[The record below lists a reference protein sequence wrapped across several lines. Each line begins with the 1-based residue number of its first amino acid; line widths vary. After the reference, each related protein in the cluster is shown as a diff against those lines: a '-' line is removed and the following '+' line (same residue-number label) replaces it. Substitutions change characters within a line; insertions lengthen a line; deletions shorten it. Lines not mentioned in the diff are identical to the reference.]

1 MLFNPVFRL
10 SLAWLAPVLALLAS
24 SFSSPLLAN
33 DSGGVPEL
41 RMAETVAP
49 VVPAD
54 QPMMVV
60 RMRGTGRCGSLCPE
74 WIMAQGL
81 ITPNTPERFRLL
93 LRQMGHEK
101 LPVVLDSPGG
111 DLDAALDIGR
121 MIRAKGLTTIIGRSE
136 AQGCA
141 PCDAAC
147 HKGRPVGLV
156 YKGFVSTPG
165 ACAGACLL
173 VLAAGTQR
181 IGYWITESAFPAP
194 DSYKTSKAGSDAAT
208 LIGDYLADMG
218 ISPGLMPR
226 VRRSSLPL
234 DRAEML
240 HFGLSTGRQRVE
252 DFTGS
257 SICAGARPAAN
268 CVALAPAK
276 PPARMSAT
284 APARKPTMPRTNR
297 VIIWGGIEDM

>member
-1 MLFNPVFRL
+1 MFLNTRL
-10 SLAWLAPVLALLAS
+10 RSSLAWLAPVLALLAS
-24 SFSSPLLAN
+24 SVTSPLLAS
-33 DSGGVPEL
+33 DSGGVPK
-41 RMAETVAP
+41 RPAAETVAP
-49 VVPAD
+49 VVKAPE
-54 QPMMVV
+54 PMMVV
-60 RMRGTGRCGSLCPE
+60 RMRGTGQCGRLCPE
-74 WIMAQGL
+74 WIMAQGA

-93 LRQMGHEK
+93 LRQMGTEK
-101 LPVVLDSPGG
+101 LPVVLDSLGG

-141 PCDAAC
+141 PRDVTC
-147 HKGRPVGLV
+147 HKGRPVGLA
-156 YKGFVSTPG
+156 YDGFVSTPG
-165 ACAGACLL
+165 ACADACLL
-173 VLAAGTQR
+173 VLAAGAQR
-181 IGYWITESAFPAP
+181 IGYWITEAAFPSP
-194 DSYKTSKAGSDAAT
+194 GSFKTSRAGADVAT
-208 LIGDYLADMG
+208 LIGAYLADMG

-226 VRRSSLPL
+226 LRRSSLPL

-257 SICAGARPAAN
+257 SICVGSRPAAN
-268 CVALAPAK
+268 CVALVPIK

-284 APARKPTMPRTNR
+284 APARKPAMPRANR

>member
-1 MLFNPVFRL
+1 MLVNPLFRS
-10 SLAWLAPVLALLAS
+10 SLAWLALLLALLAS
-24 SFSSPLLAN
+24 SVTSPLLAN
-33 DSGGVPEL
+33 DSGGVPKSP
-41 RMAETVAP
+41 MAERAP
-49 VVPAD
+49 ARVPAD

-93 LRQMGHEK
+93 LRQMGKEK

-121 MIRAKGLTTIIGRSE
+121 MIRAKGLTTIVGRSE
-136 AQGCA
+136 VQGCA
-141 PCDAAC
+141 PRDVAC

-156 YKGFVSTPG
+156 YDGFVSTPG
-165 ACAGACLL
+165 ACASACLL

-181 IGYWITESAFPAP
+181 IGYWITEAAFPAP
-194 DSYKTSKAGSDAAT
+194 DSYKPSKAGADAAT
-208 LIGDYLADMG
+208 MIGDYLADMG

-257 SICAGARPAAN
+257 SICAGASPAAN
-268 CVALAPAK
+268 CVALVPVK
-276 PPARMSAT
+276 PPARMTAT
-284 APARKPTMPRTNR
+284 APARKPAMPRTNR